1 MVGQKRQA
9 EKIPCLPLYI
19 SVNEYYGFP
28 PGRPGPPPG
37 KPGLPLPGLGCDV
50 IPKRLQDANDVRW
63 QIEELH
69 PGTKQLTKTEKCPC
83 HKGRS
88 QRHHKAIAIMPGF
101 S

>member
-1 MVGQKRQA
+1 MSITAFRLVSPARRQA
-9 EKIPCLPLYI
+9 NPVCRCR
-19 SVNEYYGFP
+19 GW
-28 PGRPGPPPG
+28 
-37 KPGLPLPGLGCDV
+37 DV
-50 IPKRLQDANDVRW
+50 IPKRFQDANDVRW